1 MFRSKRHSKSTKPAA
16 TKTPMHNFAG
26 RVGQW
31 SANHWK
37 TAVLAWLVFVVGAV
51 FVGNMAGTKQ
61 IKQNEATVG
70 ESHKADRI
78 LEDAKFTV
86 NKHGESVEEQWQTVL
101 IQSKTLK
108 ASDPAFQA
116 AIADVEKTLRTF
128 PQVTKMHSPRQ
139 AVWAPT

>member
-1 MFRSKRHSKSTKPAA
+1 MFRSKRQSKSTKQPAS
-16 TKTPMHNFAG
+16 TRTPAHNFAG

-51 FVGNMAGTKQ
+51 IVGSTVGTKQ

-86 NKHGESVEEQWQTVL
+86 NKHGESVEEQWETVL
-101 IQSKTLK
+101 IQSKTLTTG
-108 ASDPAFQA
+108 DPAFQA
-116 AIADVEKTLRTF
+116 AIVDVEKTLRTF

-139 AVWAPT
+139 AA

>member
-1 MFRSKRHSKSTKPAA
+1 MFRSKRHSKSTDSPRRRRRR
-16 TKTPMHNFAG
+16 MHNFAG

-86 NKHGESVEEQWQTVL
+86 DKHGESVEEQWQTVL
-101 IQSKTLK
+101 IQSKTLNGK
-108 ASDPAFQA
+108 RSRLPGRDRRRREDAPHVPAGHEDALA
-116 AIADVEKTLRTF
+116 APGGLG
-128 PQVTKMHSPRQ
+128 P
-139 AVWAPT
+139 